1 MADTGITTSRVLG
14 WVNPFDGGQA
24 EAIKNNPSFKTV
36 AKQAAKTYIPGVAA
50 ADWVKDSLQSGGSP
64 NYTGMGSLT
73 QGAYTGETGGNT
85 DQNTTTT
92 STGGGGWQDYDSAS
106 VAESLGIIN
115 SANQG
120 LSRLAGQRTTGQA
133 NILSGYNSQYNDV
146 NTRYGRDKTDYTNT
160 KQQTQNDQISAKNQI
175 NAGVRSKANSL
186 QRLLGAYGAGSSD
199 AAERYA
205 PYLAARQGS
214 QQRQEVND
222 KFSRN
227 LSALDTNW
235 TRADE
240 DYKGVFADLI
250 KQRDTQFRDYDAQ
263 TLQQEAQLRG
273 QIAQAQAA
281 KRYAETGDRA
291 AAQAIINAAQ
301 PTINNIYTQ
310 IDRLAAQTPVY
321 QQADVEYDAPDL
333 AQYTYDDNNYLEA
346 AQTPSG
352 VSPYFWGYF
361 NQDDKEQ
368 PVGY

>member
-1 MADTGITTSRVLG
+1 MWSINDIKSTL
-14 WVNPFDGGQA
+14 
-24 EAIKNNPSFKTV
+24 KNNNSFV
-36 AKQAAKTYIPGVAA
+36 GVV
-50 ADWVKDSLQSGGSP
+50 DGIKDGVENALFDPNQRGISGDINNVVSNFQSSSVPQSTANTGGSTGSTTTGSGGYS
-64 NYTGMGSLT
+64 NYD
-73 QGAYTGETGGNT
+73 AV
-85 DQNTTTT
+85 
-92 STGGGGWQDYDSAS
+92 SAQE
-106 VAESLGIIN
+106 ALGIIN

-120 LSRLAGQRTTGQA
+120 LSRLAGQRATGQA
-133 NILSGYNSQYNDV
+133 NIFNGYNEQYNDV
-146 NTRYGRDKTDYTNT
+146 NTRYGRDRADYTNN
-160 KQQTQNDQISAKNQI
+160 KVQTQNDQLAAKNQI

-235 TRADE
+235 SRADE

-301 PTINNIYTQ
+301 PTINNIYAQ

-321 QQADVEYDAPDL
+321 QQDAVEYQAPDL

-361 NQDDKEQ
+361 NQDEEQQ

>member
-1 MADTGITTSRVLG
+1 MAD
-14 WVNPFDGGQA
+14 
-24 EAIKNNPSFKTV
+24 KNAVKSGLKN
-36 AKQAAKTYIPGVAA
+36 YIPLFGAV
-50 ADWVKDSLQSGGSP
+50 DKVKDVVEGVFTNENARGSSGDAYNAKVDSYSGAGAL
-64 NYTGMGSLT
+64 NYGG
-73 QGAYTGETGGNT
+73 GAYDGSGNQT
-85 DQNTTTT
+85 NPTTTT
-92 STGGGGWQDYDSAS
+92 TGRSGYSNYDAVSA
-106 VAESLGIIN
+106 AEALGIIN

-120 LSRLAGQRTTGQA
+120 LSRLAGQRTTGQN
-133 NILSGYNSQYNDV
+133 NILSGYNDQYNDV
-146 NTRYGRDKTDYTNT
+146 NTRYGRDKTDYTNN
-160 KQQTQNDQISAKNQI
+160 KVQTQNDQIAAKNQI

-235 TRADE
+235 GRADE

-281 KRYAETGDRA
+281 KRYAETGNRA
-291 AAQAIINAAQ
+291 AAQAIIDAAQ
-301 PTINNIYTQ
+301 PSINNIYAQ

-321 QQADVEYDAPDL
+321 QQADVQYQAPDL
-333 AQYTYDDNNYLEA
+333 AQYTYDDSNYLDA

-361 NQDDKEQ
+361 NQDDKKDQ
-368 PVGY
+368 PIGY